1 MKCEHYSKT
10 ANIRYY
16 TYQGNKILTGKWPL
30 YQRAKK
36 HWKIAPNLF
45 WFRIKKTLSG
55 VNLSGVSGTHF
66 IDLERMSGSVDH
78 GVTLKTELLNW

>member
-16 TYQGNKILTGKWPL
+16 TYPGNKILTGKWPL

-55 VNLSGVSGTHF
+55 VNLSGVSGAHF